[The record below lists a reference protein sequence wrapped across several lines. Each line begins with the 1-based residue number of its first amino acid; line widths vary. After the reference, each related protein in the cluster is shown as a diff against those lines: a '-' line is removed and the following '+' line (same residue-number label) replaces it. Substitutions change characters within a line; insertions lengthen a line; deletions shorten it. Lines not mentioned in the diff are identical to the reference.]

1 MKKSAVI
8 LLMTVV
14 MMITGCQNK
23 EVNSE
28 IVVPSE
34 TEMIAEEKVE
44 IPSEE
49 NVEIPSEENVQTE
62 ETSTENIHI
71 EENSKENVYKEQIEL
86 VYQALSQEWSID
98 QYFENEISTLI
109 ANHYEGNALENVGY
123 ALEDLDGDGK
133 EELLI
138 SAVSKDASGGML
150 YDVYT
155 APDGEV
161 IHVLSGHERNRYYLQ
176 WLEEGAYMIANEASN
191 SAFHS
196 AWYYYSLIEGRLE
209 LMQGIVFNAAEDE
222 DNPWFLTYDED
233 WDASNDT
240 HDTDGIAESIIEAYM
255 RSYTTLEY
263 IPFSAYTEKF

>member
-34 TEMIAEEKVE
+34 TEIIAEENVE

-86 VYQALSQEWSID
+86 VYQALSQKWSID
-98 QYFENEISTLI
+98 QYFENEI
-109 ANHYEGNALENVGY
+109 
-123 ALEDLDGDGK
+123 
-133 EELLI
+133 
-138 SAVSKDASGGML
+138 
-150 YDVYT
+150 
-155 APDGEV
+155 
-161 IHVLSGHERNRYYLQ
+161 
-176 WLEEGAYMIANEASN
+176 
-191 SAFHS
+191 
-196 AWYYYSLIEGRLE
+196 
-209 LMQGIVFNAAEDE
+209 
-222 DNPWFLTYDED
+222 
-233 WDASNDT
+233 
-240 HDTDGIAESIIEAYM
+240 
-255 RSYTTLEY
+255 
-263 IPFSAYTEKF
+263 